1 MEGVIATV
9 SGPFGALVLSVGTL
23 WWLANRVVPVLQKYL
38 EAQSTQLA
46 GLVAALN
53 RTIDAHEKDRASFE
67 RSIARLGGRLERVET
82 DVSALLQATTNRTV

>member
-1 MEGVIATV
+1 MESFIDAV
-9 SGPFGALVLSVGTL
+9 SGPFGALVLSVGIL
-23 WWLANRVVPVLQKYL
+23 WWLAYKIVPVLQKYL
-38 EAQSTQLA
+38 EAQATQLA

-82 DVSALLQATTNRTV
+82 DVSALLQATKATV